1 MPRKKSE
8 DEEQKLRHLQK
19 EICELR
25 SSKKELFER
34 AKPINDE
41 LKRIAQRERECV
53 DELHRLTA
61 EKREREQYRQTVQRL
76 VELESEMK
84 RLKCE
89 NEALRRETAAC
100 TDMNNKLRWS
110 LDRGVTYS
118 RVQRQKIVEL
128 HKELSAKWELGR
140 AKVRSLS
147 ETADNSTLGELQK
160 QLSETHKLRNKIKQ
174 ELSETR
180 HRLCEV
186 QERLTVAEQVTAAT
200 QQRAVLESDNSQE
213 LLLQLN
219 LRHHPATSTG
229 SASESIISINWRSL
243 TLYNRGLQHIWVK

>member
-8 DEEQKLRHLQK
+8 DKEEELSHLEK
-19 EICELR
+19 EISELR

-41 LKRIAQRERECV
+41 LKRITQRERECV
-53 DELHRLTA
+53 DEVHRLTA
-61 EKREREQYRQTVQRL
+61 EKHEREQYRQTVQRL
-76 VELESEMK
+76 VELESEIK

-89 NEALRRETAAC
+89 NDALRRENAAC

-110 LDRGVTYS
+110 LDRGVEYS
-118 RVQRQKIVEL
+118 RVQKQKIVEL
-128 HKELSAKWELGR
+128 NKQLSAKRELGR

-160 QLSETHKLRNKIKQ
+160 QLCEAHKLLDKTKQ

-180 HRLCEV
+180 QRLCEV

-200 QQRAVLESDNSQE
+200 QQRAVLESDNSEE
-213 LLLQLN
+213 LLLELN
-219 LRHHPATSTG
+219 LHHQTTSTG
-229 SASESIISINWRSL
+229 SVFAS
-243 TLYNRGLQHIWVK
+243 